1 MTSRVARR
9 LIRPV
14 RVRTL
19 LLFAVLVPLTAAMY
33 FVVDDV
39 TNHRAVE
46 AEANRIEEA
55 AVGAQH
61 LLNARAALDSE
72 LRASDALSVVSNVD
86 FDIVPFIESLG
97 IDVGAQLG
105 PPRGTL
111 DSEIDNIRALPPD
124 MWADPTAV
132 EAFLHAAE
140 SIPDHRVLLDS
151 FTITAEDVADIRQ
164 RLSDPLDQATQAQI
178 RSLGSVD
185 DLVPGA
191 GRLVELAST
200 ASDSAAYVDAV
211 QLQTAELITANIPLG
226 GDGTQLA
233 SLRTSID
240 LADAAWETLASR
252 LDPERRLIVAE
263 LRAHPDVVQ
272 LTTESEAVLANG
284 PDPFAFDAAITA
296 IDLAVSVGDTLSQI
310 TDGVITDL
318 GAEAARISDEAAADR
333 RQSLTVGFFI
343 GVTTLVLLAI
353 AVSMIVRPL
362 RFLEGRAR
370 RISDGVL
377 APADGRLVL
386 REAAVIDEAMD
397 HMAKNLTVI
406 EQQAEALSN
415 GRLDSSSLEV
425 AAPGRLGDSLRQ
437 SVDRLTELTSR
448 LDHQARHDPLTGL
461 PNRAA
466 AMAAIED
473 ALERRRRRGGHLAL
487 LFVDLDEFKRV
498 NDDHGHSAGDAVLIE
513 TAARLV
519 EQTRGRDFVARL
531 GGDEFI
537 VIIDD
542 LESRRTAVAT
552 AERIGAAM
560 AVPMRIGEVSITT
573 TASIGLG
580 WTDDAVR
587 SGEELLHRADLAV
600 YQSKALG
607 KARVEVFDDD
617 IQHAADHRRDVEGG
631 LQAALDR
638 GELELWYQPIVTLP
652 DGGVWGFEALLR
664 WRNADGTI
672 RLPDEFIPIAEQS
685 NLIVN
690 VDRWVIEA
698 ALSTMRTWQDDPA
711 TSDLNLAINVSTRH
725 MASGDIVEELDT
737 AAAGVDISKL
747 SVAITE
753 TGLLDDLAAASETV
767 SRLSDLGVGVAID
780 DFGTGHSSV
789 ARLRGLP
796 VDRVKVDRSYIQ
808 ETVDSS
814 DRSIMAILASL
825 GDALGLEVVAEGI
838 ETDAN
843 HELAVS
849 FAYTHAQGHLYA
861 PAMPADEVR
870 AWLATDRAPR
880 TSANSR

>member
-1 MTSRVARR
+1 MTRRVARR

-33 FVVDDV
+33 FVVNDV
-39 TNHRAVE
+39 TTHRAVE
-46 AEANRIEEA
+46 AEANRVEEA

-72 LRASDALSVVSNVD
+72 LRASDALSVVSDVE
-86 FDIVPFIESLG
+86 FDILPFIEELG

-111 DSEIDNIRALPPD
+111 DSEIDNIRSLPVEI
-124 MWADPTAV
+124 WADPTAV
-132 EAFLHAAE
+132 AEFLVAAE
-140 SIPDHRVLLDS
+140 SIPDHRALLDS
-151 FTITAEDVADIRQ
+151 FAITPTDVATIRE
-164 RLSDPLDQATQAQI
+164 RLSEPLDQATQAQI

-211 QLQTAELITANIPLG
+211 QLQTAELITVNIPMGGG
-226 GDGTQLA
+226 GDQLA
-233 SLRTSID
+233 SLQTSIA
-240 LADAAWETLASR
+240 LVDAAWETLDGR
-252 LDPERRLIVAE
+252 LDPERRLIVAD
-263 LRAHPDVVQ
+263 LRAHPDVMQ
-272 LTTESEAVLANG
+272 LTVRSNAVLANG
-284 PDPFAFDAAITA
+284 PDFSDLTASVSAIN
-296 IDLAVSVGDTLSQI
+296 LAVSIGDTLSQI

-333 RQSLTVGFFI
+333 RQSLMVGFFI
-343 GVTTLVLLAI
+343 GVTTIVLLAM

-448 LDHQARHDPLTGL
+448 LDHQARHDTLTGL

-487 LFVDLDEFKRV
+487 LFVDLDEFKKV

-519 EQTRGRDFVARL
+519 EETRDRDFVARL

-537 VIIDD
+537 VIVDD
-542 LESRRTAVAT
+542 LEGRQSAVTT

-560 AVPMRIGEVSITT
+560 AQPMRIGEVSITT

-607 KARVEVFDDD
+607 KARVEVFDDN
-617 IQHAADHRRDVEGG
+617 IQHAADHRRDVETS
-631 LQAALDR
+631 LHAALEG
-638 GELELWYQPIVTLP
+638 GELELWYQPIVSLP
-652 DGGVWGFEALLR
+652 DGGVWGFEALVR
-664 WRNADGTI
+664 WRNADGTL

-685 NLIVN
+685 NLIVS
-690 VDRWVIEA
+690 VDRWVIDA
-698 ALSTMRTWQDDPA
+698 ALATMRAWQSGPA
-711 TSDLNLAINVSTRH
+711 TSGLNLAINVSTRH
-725 MASGDIVEELDT
+725 MASGDIVDELS
-737 AAAGVDISKL
+737 AATNVDLSKL
-747 SVAITE
+747 SVEITE
-753 TGLLDDLAAASETV
+753 TGLLDDLAAAWGTV
-767 SRLSDLGVGVAID
+767 TRLSELGVAVAID

-843 HELAVS
+843 HDLAVS
-849 FAYTHAQGHLYA
+849 FGYTHAQGYLYA
-861 PAMPADEVR
+861 PAMPAGDVVG
-870 AWLATDRAPR
+870 WLATKTAK
-880 TSANSR
+880 TSTGRS